1 MPMLPVADP
10 AGIRTASGATV
21 MITRQKGLLARSPK
35 AGVDVAEVA
44 REHERERLRR
54 ELLKRILDRETR
66 RQALRGV
73 RS

>member
-1 MPMLPVADP
+1 MHPGADP

-21 MITRQKGLLARSPK
+21 MITRQKGLLARNPR
-35 AGVDVAEVA
+35 AVVDVAEFA
-44 REHERERLRR
+44 RERERLRR

>member
-1 MPMLPVADP
+1 
-10 AGIRTASGATV
+10 